1 MKKILKNFDTT
12 ATLTEVKTENTY
24 AIVKRNL
31 SECTGTITKEYSI
44 SDFKGKPT
52 ASINPADIKLTGKD
66 GKSFTLDSLGN
77 NVVIQVNK
85 VVFDAANADKKGVVE
100 GAVTI
105 SYSSDSTNVEGSITL
120 PITLVNRSIG
130 TVWATFDNG
139 VNAQLVTSKTATTAE
154 VPYTGEAYT
163 LDSKKIKAIEVTFL
177 DENNQSHGDYGL
189 CRWSSDHSA

>member
-1 MKKILKNFDTT
+1 MNFADTDAAKKILKNFDTT

-154 VPYTGEAYT
+154 VPYTGR
-163 LDSKKIKAIEVTFL
+163 LIL
-177 DENNQSHGDYGL
+177 
-189 CRWSSDHSA
+189 